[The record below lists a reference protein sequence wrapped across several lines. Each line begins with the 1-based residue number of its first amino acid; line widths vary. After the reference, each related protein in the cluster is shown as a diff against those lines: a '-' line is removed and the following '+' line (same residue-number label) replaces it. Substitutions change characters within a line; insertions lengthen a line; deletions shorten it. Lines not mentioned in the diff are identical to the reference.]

1 MSHECIRKMATT
13 NSVLSEYVRQLKPKK
28 EEEQEQEPPW
38 KDGACLLPL
47 LEELADIKKSYQWL
61 D

>member
-1 MSHECIRKMATT
+1 MATT